1 MATKT
6 TSSGKLFARHL
17 PTVARTI
24 LGLIFFVFG
33 LNGFLHFI
41 PQPKMPEGPTAFFG
55 ALLKTHYMLPL
66 LFGTQTLVGAL
77 LLANRFVPLALTLIA
92 PVIVNI
98 VAFLVFVA
106 PSGLAMAIVVLVLQ
120 LFLAWSY
127 RGVYLPMLAPRAK
140 PGVAAD
146 SRTPAS

>member
-1 MATKT
+1 MATE
-6 TSSGKLFARHL
+6 TSNAGKMFARPL
-17 PTVARTI
+17 ATIARLI

-33 LNGFLHFI
+33 LNGFFHFI
-41 PQPKMPEGPTAFFG
+41 PQPKMPEGLAAFFG
-55 ALLKTHYMLPL
+55 ALLNTHYMLPL

-77 LLANRFVPLALTLIA
+77 LLVNRFVPLALTLIA

-98 VAFLVFVA
+98 VAFHLFLA
-106 PSGLAMAIVVLVLQ
+106 PSGLALAIVVLVLE

-140 PGVAAD
+140 PGAPAD